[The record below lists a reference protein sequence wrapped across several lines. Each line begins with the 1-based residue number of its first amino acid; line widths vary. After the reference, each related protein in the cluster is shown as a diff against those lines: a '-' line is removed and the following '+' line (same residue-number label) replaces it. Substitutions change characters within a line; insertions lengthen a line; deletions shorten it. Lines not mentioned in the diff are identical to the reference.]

1 MSCRPLL
8 RNVARQ
14 VGVLQLELQRAL
26 LAFYEA
32 LKVRFQHF
40 SKFVKYYE
48 IICFKYVQIVWL
60 QNASESTGSLSLSL
74 LVLGLPQ
81 STPLSPFPTSS
92 EYMLIIL

>member
-32 LKVRFQHF
+32 LQLRFQHF

-74 LVLGLPQ
+74 APGPWSPPVYPALSLPN
-81 STPLSPFPTSS
+81 
-92 EYMLIIL
+92 II